1 VTASKVAAHEIPSSM
16 HAIRLHPPGGSA
28 SIAYEDIRT
37 PQPRAGE
44 ALVRVVAAAIT
55 RGELDWPVDR
65 LPATPSY
72 EFSGVVVG
80 VADEVIDL
88 RVGDRVYALSPFDRD
103 GAAAQYVVVPASV
116 LAPMPQTLGFVE
128 SAAVPLAALSA
139 WQGLLVHGRL
149 VHGQRVLIHGGAGGV
164 GSYAVQLAHQRG
176 AFVITTVSAAHVQTT
191 RLLGADQVIDHTTT
205 AFEDVI
211 DKVDLVFDTV
221 GGERLE
227 HSLAVLTAAGRLV
240 SVAEEPSRKE
250 AAPLEIS
257 ALYFVVEPNRGQ
269 LLELATLIDAGHI
282 RPIIEQV
289 VPLAEAKSAFERSDR
304 RHGPGKIVLRVAND
318 GK

>member
-1 VTASKVAAHEIPSSM
+1 MPASKVAPHEIPSTM
-16 HAIRLHPPGGSA
+16 HAIRLHRPGGSA
-28 SIAYEDIRT
+28 GLTCEDIKT

-44 ALVRVVAAAIT
+44 ALVRVFAAAIT

-72 EFSGVVVG
+72 ELSGVVVV
-80 VADEVIDL
+80 VADEVTDV

-116 LAPMPQTLGFVE
+116 LAPMPRTLGFVE

-139 WQGLLVHGRL
+139 WQGLFVHGGL
-149 VHGQRVLIHGGAGGV
+149 MHGQRVLIHGGAGGV

-176 AFVITTVSAAHVQTT
+176 AFVITTVSTAHVQTT

-205 AFEDVI
+205 AFEDVV

-221 GGERLE
+221 GGERLKR
-227 HSLAVLTAAGRLV
+227 SLAVLTAAGRLV
-240 SVAEEPSRKE
+240 SVAAKPPREE
-250 AAPLEIS
+250 AAALEIT
-257 ALYFVVEPNRGQ
+257 ALYFVVEPNRAQ
-269 LLELATLIDAGHI
+269 LIELATLIDAGHI
-282 RPIIEQV
+282 RPIIEKV
-289 VPLAEAKSAFERSDR
+289 VPLAEAQTAFEWSAQ
-304 RHGPGKIVLRVAND
+304 RHGPGKIVLRVAD
-318 GK
+318 DVT